1 MKKITFI
8 DSKKLKELSELTKE
22 NIDKSFFIR
31 NILLKKG
38 KVVGRDS
45 SK

>member
-8 DSKKLKELSELTKE
+8 DSKELSELTKE
-22 NIDKSFFIR
+22 NIDKSFFLR